1 MESTKAI
8 TMNNKIENKE
18 NTSQKAWIK
27 YAIYAVIAI
36 VLYTTGYY
44 KDIMGFAQRGMLAT
58 GLLNPNVEEITSER
72 NSENSNS
79 AAIAAENPA
88 DLSLKLMDRNG
99 KIVTLEDLKGKVIFM
114 NFWATWCPP
123 CIAEMPSIDKLHE
136 DMGKDVEFV
145 MLSLDDDFEKA
156 KQFDDKKGYDLP
168 IYTLAGELP
177 AMYQSSAIPTTYI
190 IDAKGNL
197 ALTHKGMADY
207 SDPEIKKFLESLK

>member
-1 MESTKAI
+1 
-8 TMNNKIENKE
+8 
-18 NTSQKAWIK
+18 
-27 YAIYAVIAI
+27 
-36 VLYTTGYY
+36 
-44 KDIMGFAQRGMLAT
+44 
-58 GLLNPNVEEITSER
+58 
-72 NSENSNS
+72 
-79 AAIAAENPA
+79 
-88 DLSLKLMDRNG
+88 
-99 KIVTLEDLKGKVIFM
+99 
-114 NFWATWCPP
+114 
-123 CIAEMPSIDKLHE
+123 MPSIDKLHE